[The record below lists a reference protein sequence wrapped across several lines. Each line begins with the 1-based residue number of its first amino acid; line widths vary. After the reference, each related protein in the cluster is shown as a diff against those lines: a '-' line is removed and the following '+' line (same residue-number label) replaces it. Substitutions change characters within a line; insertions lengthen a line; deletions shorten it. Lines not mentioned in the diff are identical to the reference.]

1 VLERIAEDMLA
12 MAPEQAPD
20 ALPGSRSGVSFFRLT
35 GDDPTVRAGR
45 AYLGAAV
52 PNQAPLG

>member
-1 VLERIAEDMLA
+1 

-20 ALPGSRSGVSFFRLT
+20 ALPGSRSAVSFFRMT
-35 GDDPTVRAGR
+35 GDDPSVRAGR